1 MIQTSL
7 NLRSTL
13 VEISDEEAIDLYF
26 NDKDRL
32 WVRTEDEILLVK
44 NCIVENDPHGL
55 ADLCKYKFYKEMY
68 GLSRSD

>member
-44 NCIVENDPHGL
+44 NCIVERAG
-55 ADLCKYKFYKEMY
+55 CKTKPIW
-68 GLSRSD
+68 